1 MMGAI
6 LDLDIA
12 VFRLVNTGMTSPFLD
27 TVMTF
32 MTDKMNFTGAIV
44 VAAALIWILGKR
56 QDRVGLI
63 VLVLL
68 VLTTDLFSNAVKHLF
83 ERPRPC
89 IELEGVRQL
98 AGCGR
103 SFSMTSS
110 HAANIFS
117 AMVFLTARYRKFW
130 PFFMSIAAVVAYS
143 RVYVG
148 SHYPSDVIV
157 GALLGTFLA
166 LVFYSAERGY
176 LRQKVAARLKEL
188 RLKRGGL

>member
-1 MMGAI
+1 MMGAMQ
-6 LDLDIA
+6 DLDTA
-12 VFRLVNTGMTSPFLD
+12 LFRLVNTGMTSSFLD
-27 TVMTF
+27 AVMTF

-63 VLVLL
+63 VLVVL
-68 VLTTDLFSNAVKHLF
+68 VLTTDLFSNAMKYLF

-89 IELEGVRQL
+89 IDLEGVRQL
-98 AGCGR
+98 VGCGR
-103 SFSMTSS
+103 SYSMTSS
-110 HAANIFS
+110 HAANIFG

-130 PFFMSIAAVVAYS
+130 PFFMSIAVVVAYS

-148 SHYPSDVIV
+148 AHYPSDVIV

-176 LRQKVAARLKEL
+176 LRRKLVERLQEIK
-188 RLKRGGL
+188 LKRGAL